1 MDLVTTL
8 KKNIQ
13 RFVDDRQPLS
23 ALPLAEILCEISQND
38 KESHLLRT
46 KALFEA
52 REFENVVHAVNF
64 ALRDDDRNMELVAL
78 GMKAAFELGELK
90 QCVKFANALIQS
102 DKEGVCAVCYIAKC
116 SELCGDTA
124 EAVHFYKIALEKDP
138 FCVEALTAM
147 IKRKLQTPEEIS
159 DFIDTLHLPPE
170 AEIIKKCYKAKL
182 NFADLDTDWSQDVP
196 VQLVLLQK
204 VRREYGKNN
213 LHKALLLVTNFL
225 ERDPYDR
232 DAVCLYLSI
241 LVDMNATPK
250 LFEEAHFL
258 TKSKSR
264 SELAVYAIG
273 CYYYSLSNYER
284 AGRYFCRA
292 TELDCYFAEAW
303 VAYGHCYSKLEE
315 GEQALGVYR
324 RAMNFFPGL
333 TECLT
338 FAGMQYSRIHQWP
351 IAVCFFEESLKK
363 SPNNPLVLNEMGV
376 VFVRNGNLQ
385 EALKYFYQAYNNLPN
400 RENPS
405 ERQDCILFNLATILR
420 KLGDYKEAI
429 KYYSHYVKCRPSAG
443 HAHCAL
449 GFTYHLL
456 GNLKVA
462 IEHYHTALSIKL
474 DSFCRGLL
482 DRALSTD
489 FGRNINE
496 LMWNKEGTNF
506 ASHGK
511 VSFSTISKTFRSASS
526 AESAIDTPKTSV
538 GRSLSF

>member
-1 MDLVTTL
+1 MDLKTTL
-8 KKNIQ
+8 KKKIQ
-13 RFVDDRQPLS
+13 SFVKDRQALS
-23 ALPLAEILCEISQND
+23 ALPLAEILCELNPND
-38 KESHLLRT
+38 NESHFLKT
-46 KALFEA
+46 KAHFEA
-52 REFENVVHAVNF
+52 REYENVINAVSF
-64 ALRDDDRNMELVAL
+64 ALRVDRENVEFITL
-78 GMKAAFELGELK
+78 GMKAAFEIGELK
-90 QCVKFANALIQS
+90 QSVKFANSLIEL
-102 DKEGVCAVCYIAKC
+102 DKENICAICYIAKC
-116 SELCGDTA
+116 SELCGDTV
-124 EAVHFYKIALEKDP
+124 EAVRYYKIALEKDP
-138 FCVEALTAM
+138 FCGEALM
-147 IKRKLQTPEEIS
+147 SMVKRKLLTPKEIS
-159 DFIDTLHLPPE
+159 DFIDTLRFPPE

-182 NFADLDTDWSQDVP
+182 NITNMDSDWSQDLP
-196 VQLVLLQK
+196 PNLALLQK
-204 VRREYGKNN
+204 VRREYERNN
-213 LHKALLLVTNFL
+213 LHKALLLISNFL

-232 DAVCLYLSI
+232 DAVCLYLCTLI
-241 LVDMNATPK
+241 DMNATPK

-258 TKSKSR
+258 TKNKSR

-273 CYYYSLSNYER
+273 CYYYSLSNFER

-315 GEQALGVYR
+315 GEQALDVYR

-338 FAGMQYSRIHQWP
+338 FSGMQYSRIHQWP

-385 EALKYFYQAYNNLPN
+385 EALKFFYQAYNNLPN
-400 RENPS
+400 KENPS

-420 KLGDYKEAI
+420 KLGEYNEAI
-429 KYYSHYVKCRPSAG
+429 KYYTQYVKCRPGAG

-462 IEHYHTALSIKL
+462 IMHYHRVLSIKL

-489 FGRNINE
+489 SGRNISG
-496 LMWNKEGTNF
+496 LMKDKEGANPT
-506 ASHGK
+506 SQGK
-511 VSFSTISKTFRSASS
+511 VSFSMISKTFRSVSS
-526 AESAIDTPKTSV
+526 AESVLRTPKSSV
-538 GRSLSF
+538 ERSLSF